1 MVSQRQSAILFF
13 RPETLEKRNAVCY
26 IFNEIL
32 SRGIEILPID
42 LYKSHSRKYLVEDG
56 KMRLPFNALDGIG
69 DKAAEALYDAV
80 HSSKIMSVDDLCSK
94 PGVSKSIVEALKN
107 FGALG
112 DLPETSQLT
121 LFGF

>member
-1 MVSQRQSAILFF
+1 
-13 RPETLEKRNAVCY
+13 
-26 IFNEIL
+26 
-32 SRGIEILPID
+32 
-42 LYKSHSRKYLVEDG
+42 
-56 KMRLPFNALDGIG
+56 MRLPFNALDGIG

-94 PGVSKSIVEALKN
+94 PGVSKSIVETLKS